1 MSRRGADRS
10 SRPPVLWGNV
20 AFFAIWTAATVVA
33 VPWYITAHG
42 VTWIEV
48 AACAG
53 LWLATGLSIT
63 AGYHRLFSHR
73 AYSASAPV
81 RLLFALFG
89 AAAWQSSIIT
99 WSAHHRFH
107 HRHVDTDDDPYNAT
121 RGFWHSHMG
130 WLLVAG
136 AKHDDLSNVPDL
148 WKDPICAWQ
157 HRHWIAIAVT
167 VNLAVTVGLGVM
179 TGHMMGMVVFAL
191 LLRVLLLHHFTWLIN
206 SAAHTWGTQPWSKG
220 HSARDSWPLSLLT
233 FGEGYHNYHHTFQAD
248 YRNGPLWYNIDPSK
262 WLIWGLAR
270 VGLAANLRHVP
281 VDVSLGKRFEQA
293 RRDLEARLAGV
304 DERALAAVR
313 ERLAPL
319 EKLVEDALDRLEEA
333 RRSLRAAHVPTPR
346 RAFHAAR
353 RAARRAFRQW
363 QAQIRR
369 QLELELLEA

>member
-1 MSRRGADRS
+1 MSRRVADRS
-10 SRPPVLWGNV
+10 SRPPVLWGHV

-157 HRHWIAIAVT
+157 HRHWIAIAVSHIPAPEAASIINAT
-167 VNLAVTVGLGVM
+167 RRGSARAQTVGAM
-179 TGHMMGMVVFAL
+179 
-191 LLRVLLLHHFTWLIN
+191 
-206 SAAHTWGTQPWSKG
+206 PK
-220 HSARDSWPLSLLT
+220 
-233 FGEGYHNYHHTFQAD
+233 
-248 YRNGPLWYNIDPSK
+248 
-262 WLIWGLAR
+262 
-270 VGLAANLRHVP
+270 
-281 VDVSLGKRFEQA
+281 
-293 RRDLEARLAGV
+293 
-304 DERALAAVR
+304 
-313 ERLAPL
+313 
-319 EKLVEDALDRLEEA
+319 
-333 RRSLRAAHVPTPR
+333 
-346 RAFHAAR
+346 
-353 RAARRAFRQW
+353 
-363 QAQIRR
+363 
-369 QLELELLEA
+369 